1 MSGQF
6 WLDWLALAISLFN
19 TVVLAW
25 LGLTVLFN
33 AERRRWGVFLAVGGL
48 LAGAAFFLS
57 HAVVV
62 SQGASA
68 LIRNFSFWW
77 QVGWIPL
84 IAAPYI
90 WYLLM
95 LWYSGFWDDPHSSL
109 YRRQRGWFWLTL
121 ALALVMAGLLLAAN
135 PLPDLS
141 YDANVLVERLPSVGS
156 VPLISLTYP
165 AYILLCIGLAL
176 DALLRP
182 APSGRVMGD
191 FARRRA
197 RPWLVGASL
206 VLLLVSLLVGL
217 VILWLLQ
224 TSRGDPSIAH
234 LIVEIST
241 PLAIVDLLLAALI
254 MVSILLLGQ
263 AIVSYEIFTGK
274 TLPRRGFLH
283 LWRNTVILM
292 GAICL
297 LSAWEITRQAPQ
309 VFTVLAVLAL
319 VAFSY
324 TLFSW
329 QSFNERE
336 RSIRQLRPLV
346 TSQRLFE
353 SILQPAA
360 AAQSEIDLRGRSAP
374 CARRCWGAPGAAG
387 AAGLAGGAGR
397 QAPEIPAGR
406 ACRDPRPG

>member
-33 AERRRWGVFLAVGGL
+33 AERRRWGVVLAVGGL

-109 YRRQRGWFWLTL
+109 SRRQRGWFWLTL

-182 APSGRVMGD
+182 AP
-191 FARRRA
+191 
-197 RPWLVGASL
+197 
-206 VLLLVSLLVGL
+206 
-217 VILWLLQ
+217 
-224 TSRGDPSIAH
+224 
-234 LIVEIST
+234 
-241 PLAIVDLLLAALI
+241 
-254 MVSILLLGQ
+254 
-263 AIVSYEIFTGK
+263 
-274 TLPRRGFLH
+274 
-283 LWRNTVILM
+283 
-292 GAICL
+292 
-297 LSAWEITRQAPQ
+297 
-309 VFTVLAVLAL
+309 
-319 VAFSY
+319 
-324 TLFSW
+324 
-329 QSFNERE
+329 
-336 RSIRQLRPLV
+336 
-346 TSQRLFE
+346 
-353 SILQPAA
+353 
-360 AAQSEIDLRGRSAP
+360 
-374 CARRCWGAPGAAG
+374 
-387 AAGLAGGAGR
+387 
-397 QAPEIPAGR
+397 PAG
-406 ACRDPRPG
+406 